1 MKTLT
6 QICEDFK
13 ISKHVKPVKGPELNL
28 WNENELN
35 TYNDMV
41 NFYEF
46 QFETETEIYMHYA
59 ITYDDLLTEY
69 ERNNYI
75 NYLKNKYCIIKFIH
89 DGESKYKAKLRLIYS
104 LFNQQDE
111 KSNHKNTEYQ
121 IVDMKNYEIIYK
133 RYIEK

>member
-13 ISKHVKPVKGPELNL
+13 ISKHVKAVKGPKLNL

-35 TYNDMV
+35 TYSDIV

-46 QFETETEIYMHYA
+46 HFETETEIYIQYV
-59 ITYDDLLTEY
+59 ITYNDLLTKD

-75 NYLKNKYCIIKFIH
+75 KYLKEKYRKINFIH
-89 DGESKYKAKLRLIYS
+89 DG
-104 LFNQQDE
+104 
-111 KSNHKNTEYQ
+111 
-121 IVDMKNYEIIYK
+121 
-133 RYIEK
+133 

>member
-13 ISKHVKPVKGPELNL
+13 ISKHVKPVKGPNLNL

-35 TYNDMV
+35 TYGDMV

-46 QFETETEIYMHYA
+46 QFETKTEIYLHYV
-59 ITYDDLLTEY
+59 ITYDDLLTKD
-69 ERNNYI
+69 ERKNYI
-75 NYLKNKYCIIKFIH
+75 NYLKEEYRDIKFNH

-104 LFNQQDE
+104 VLNQPDE
-111 KSNHKNTEYQ
+111 KPNHKNTEYQ